1 MNPHR
6 TLFSQHPLFQLAVAF
21 ALGISAASYLP
32 AKFGF
37 SLATCAVCSVVSMVL
52 TLRQRV
58 RSAGL
63 ALLMALFFAGE
74 TLALLEARTMP
85 QTSFIEG
92 ESLTLTGVLD
102 GPVEFARDRLYLS
115 LRVEQQPVGRVWLLA
130 SFRDTAREQEYRT
143 LQL

>member
-52 TLRQRV
+52 TLRERV

-102 GPVEFARDRLYLS
+102 GPVEFVHQRTERHGAVHAAPGDDDLRARVQRLLDG
-115 LRVEQQPVGRVWLLA
+115 QCA
-130 SFRDTAREQEYRT
+130 
-143 LQL
+143 